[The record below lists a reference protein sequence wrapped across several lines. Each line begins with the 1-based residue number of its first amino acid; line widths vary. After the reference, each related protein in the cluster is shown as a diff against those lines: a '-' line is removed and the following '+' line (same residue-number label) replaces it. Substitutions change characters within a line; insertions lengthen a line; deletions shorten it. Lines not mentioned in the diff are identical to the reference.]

1 MAGKTNLSEILD
13 SLTPQLVPE
22 HYVFCSVTG
31 KYGDYKDLDPLAT
44 VMEKEG
50 LTLVLPQSQADRAGI
65 GYESVFRMIT
75 LSVHSSLD
83 AVGLTA
89 AVATRLTEHGIS
101 ANVIAAFYHDH
112 IFVQSDK
119 AEHAVAALTA
129 LANRN

>member
-1 MAGKTNLSEILD
+1 MAGKTDLSEILD
-13 SLTPQLVPE
+13 TINPILVPGD
-22 HYVFCSVTG
+22 YVFCNVPG
-31 KYGDYKDLDPLAT
+31 QYGEYAALEPVASF
-44 VMEKEG
+44 MEKEG
-50 LTLVLPQSQADRAGI
+50 LTLVLPLANAKKAGI

-101 ANVIAAFYHDH
+101 ANVFAAFYHDH

-119 AEHAVAALTA
+119 ADLAVSV
-129 LANRN
+129 LADLSN